1 MRRAR
6 GFTLIE
12 VLVALAIA
20 AIGLAS
26 VLSVVG
32 NSARNASYLRDKIYA
47 SWIASNHIA
56 EVRLGGSMPSVDK
69 TNGDVQ
75 FAGQKWTW
83 EQTVT
88 QTDVP
93 NMRRIDVAVRF
104 ADAAEGSALATVT
117 GFIGATQL
125 SAPSAGTSW
134 DLAIPGVPGAVTP
147 AVTTPIPPP
156 ATTTTTL
163 GGTTAP
169 STDGTPTDNSG
180 TPP

>member
-1 MRRAR
+1 VRRAR

-56 EVRLGGSMPSVDK
+56 EVRLGGFMPSVDK

-75 FAGQKWTW
+75 FANQKWTW

-93 NMRRIDVAVRF
+93 NMRRIDVAVRL
-104 ADAAEGSALATVT
+104 ADAAEGSSLATVT

-125 SAPSAGTSW
+125 AAPSSGTPW
-134 DLAIPGVPGAVTP
+134 DLALSGAAAP

-163 GGTTAP
+163 GTSTTTTTD
-169 STDGTPTDNSG
+169 STPPDNSG

>member
-1 MRRAR
+1 VSRAR

-20 AIGLAS
+20 AIGLAA

-32 NSARNASYLRDKIYA
+32 NSARNASYLRDKIFA

-56 EVRLGGSMPSVDK
+56 ELRLGGVMPSVDK

-75 FAGQKWTW
+75 FANQKWSW

-93 NMRRIDVAVRF
+93 NMRRVDVAVRL
-104 ADAAEGSALATVT
+104 ADAPEGSSLATVT

-125 SAPSAGTSW
+125 AAPASGTPW
-134 DLAIPGVPGAVTP
+134 DLAIAGAATAPG
-147 AVTTPIPPP
+147 VTTPIPPP
-156 ATTTTTL
+156 ATTTTTI
-163 GGTTAP
+163 GNATTTA
-169 STDGTPTDNSG
+169 TDSTPTDNGG